1 MDIIAREEIMSK
13 EIDVSPEEYRISCK
27 LGFIS
32 SQYVATICML
42 NELFQN
48 GTIKECDIN
57 FALNYFDV
65 LSRQV
70 ANLMSYAKVIQGSD
84 L

>member
-1 MDIIAREEIMSK
+1 MSK

-32 SQYVATICML
+32 SQYVATICVL
-42 NELFQN
+42 NELFKN
-48 GTIKECDIN
+48 GIVKDCDIE
-57 FALNYFDV
+57 FALKQFEM
-65 LSRQV
+65 LSCQV
-70 ANLMSYAKVIQGSD
+70 AELMSYAKVIQGSD